1 MVDMK
6 EIISGLWKAFA
17 PFAGKAIIAI
27 IIVGILG
34 FAIDIIAHK
43 IKSKKDAVHEEE
55 PDKQN

>member
-27 IIVGILG
+27 IIVGLLG
-34 FAIDIIAHK
+34 LAIDIVAHK
-43 IKSKKDAVHEEE
+43 IKSKNEEIHQDE
-55 PDKQN
+55 TEQQK